1 MFFLLITHYYGFKY
15 RRPLR
20 YTMSHAITE
29 TEAPTTNAPEEVGNF
44 WNADHPL
51 EPLRI
56 EVSKLIPHYGLVTSP
71 DSPKL
76 ERLRLVTNAYWDLF
90 NNGGGN
96 PGRKTSY
103 YFPGAMTQINGH
115 ADNSMKKVYA
125 ITEPIMAKAVFAAAL
140 EQGLLG

>member
-1 MFFLLITHYYGFKY
+1 
-15 RRPLR
+15 
-20 YTMSHAITE
+20 MSHAILE

-44 WNADHPL
+44 WDADHPL
-51 EPLRI
+51 EPLRL
-56 EVSKLIPHYGLVTSP
+56 EVSKLIPHNGPVTDP

-90 NNGGGN
+90 NNGGWN

-103 YFPGAMTQINGH
+103 YFPGAMTAFHQDTNWR
-115 ADNSMKKVYA
+115 KPTFA